1 MKKKKL
7 DDLTKVKLIY
17 SGELVIIA
25 IVALVISILQL
36 THVLTVKELF
46 RNIFNWV
53 TIFGSPLLIITSIY
67 SLISPK
73 RRKKISIFDK
83 ATLIPLATYII
94 VIDIIMFINYGT
106 MPQEF
111 YQTYIPIA
119 LLAIA
124 IIYMAQGVFHWFY
137 PLPALLEE
145 LEQERINKITYKV
158 LEKNEDGS
166 VKCLHIESEKE
177 YLFTDTPINENV
189 DELFCL
195 DQYPTAKYQEI
206 VKDTKDTEN

>member
-1 MKKKKL
+1 MEKKKL

-17 SGELVIIA
+17 SGELIIIA

-36 THVLTVKELF
+36 SEVLTVKELF

-53 TIFGSPLLIITSIY
+53 TIFGSPLLIITSVY

-83 ATLIPLATYII
+83 ITLFPLAVYII
-94 VIDIIMFINYGT
+94 VIDIICFIHYGT
-106 MPQEF
+106 MDQSF

-119 LLAIA
+119 LLSIS
-124 IIYMAQGVFHWFY
+124 IIYLAQGIYHWFY

-158 LEKNEDGS
+158 LAKKEDGS
-166 VKCLHIESEKE
+166 VRALHIESDKE
-177 YLFTDTPINENV
+177 YLFTDTDIKEEV
-189 DELFCL
+189 GELFCL
-195 DQYPTAKYQEI
+195 DQYKDAKYEEI
-206 VKDTKDTEN
+206 INNEEKKED